1 MREDICAVSVSL
13 VRQQHYAGAGT
24 VEFVFDDERNE
35 FFFLEMN
42 TRIQVEHPVTEIVTG
57 VDIVEM
63 QLRLAGGNI
72 PDEIVPPPTDMRL
85 NVAFT
90 PKIQLKCF
98 YPLRAYCRRYIS
110 QNPMIRYELIPAC
123 DRAIQ

>member
-1 MREDICAVSVSL
+1 M
-13 VRQQHYAGAGT
+13 
-24 VEFVFDDERNE
+24 EFVFDDERNE

-72 PDEIVPPPTDMRL
+72 PDEIVPATNGHAIECRL
-85 NVAFT
+85 YAEDPAKMFFT
-90 PKIQLKCF
+90 LSGRI
-98 YPLRAYCRRYIS
+98 A
-110 QNPMIRYELIPAC
+110 
-123 DRAIQ
+123 DAIFPRTR